1 MTFDEAKLRTLVEK
15 HWHYHGS
22 CDLIDFDF
30 YQTQLGIWLCSASPS
45 VKEFDGLNYV
55 CSFTFNLG
63 RFLMES
69 EVEYEVL
76 SIESHD
82 PVEMSKPCVQIRGRF
97 DGSLFVL
104 SIKTEPDPK
113 ETVPF

>member
-1 MTFDEAKLRTLVEK
+1 MTFDEAKLRSLVEK
-15 HWHYHGS
+15 HWHYLGD
-22 CDLIDFDF
+22 CNQIDFDF

-45 VKEFDGLNYV
+45 VTEFDGLNYV
-55 CSFTFNLG
+55 CSFNFNFNLS

-69 EVEYEVL
+69 EVEYEML
-76 SIESHD
+76 SIESRY
-82 PVEMSKPCVQIRGRF
+82 EESKPCVKISGRF
-97 DGSLFVL
+97 EGNPFVL